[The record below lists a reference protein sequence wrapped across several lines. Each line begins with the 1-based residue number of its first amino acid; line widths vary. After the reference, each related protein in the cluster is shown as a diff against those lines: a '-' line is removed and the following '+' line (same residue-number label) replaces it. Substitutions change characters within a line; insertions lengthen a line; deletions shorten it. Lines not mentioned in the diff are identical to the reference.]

1 MKTENTLQAVDD
13 KEVKIAQARVPVALH
28 KAAGSKLYSE
38 GLGFQWLI
46 VEACKA
52 YVGEESE
59 PKSDIADRLMD
70 WLRNCHK
77 NPADYLAAEFAC
89 RRALGLKREDW
100 EEFQKG
106 LRK

>member
-1 MKTENTLQAVDD
+1 MKTADSPQSLED
-13 KEVKIAQARVPVALH
+13 KEVKVSQARVPLALH
-28 KAAGSKLYSE
+28 KATGAKLYSE

-52 YVGEESE
+52 YIGESE
-59 PKSDIADRLMD
+59 PKMDVGDRLLD
-70 WLRNCHK
+70 WLQNCHK

-89 RRALGLKREDW
+89 RRALGIKRENW